1 MIYLESPGVNP
12 AFNLALEQFVFDE
25 MDRSQDYFMLWQ
37 NDNAVIVGKN
47 QNTAE
52 EIDSNYVREHNIRVV
67 RRLSG
72 GGAVYHDLGNL
83 NFTFIT
89 GAGNVSQ
96 MDRHAFNRPIIKA
109 LSRLGAEALCNG
121 RNDMTIAGGKFS
133 GSSQYIR
140 GGRILHHGTL
150 LFDSDL
156 SVLSRCLNVSQD
168 KLSSKGIRSVRSR
181 VTNIRP
187 HLKEDL
193 TFLQF
198 REVFLRF
205 LGEEFSFRPYRFTE
219 EELSRVRE
227 IQAARYDR
235 PEWNYGPSFG
245 GCLKKEQRL
254 EGCGKIQAVMEV
266 KEGCLSRIAF
276 CGDFF
281 GSASLNDLTNRLQ
294 GCPLNGESLLAALS
308 GLDLEPYIHGLK
320 APQLIRLLLS

>member
-1 MIYLESPGVNP
+1 MIYLESPGIDP

-25 MDRSQDYFMLWQ
+25 MDRSQEYFMLWQ
-37 NDNAVIVGKN
+37 NDNAVIIGKN

-52 EIDSNYVREHNIRVV
+52 EIDPHYVREHNIRVV

-89 GAGNVSQ
+89 GAGDTSQ
-96 MDRHAFNRPIIKA
+96 IDLHAFNRPVLKA
-109 LSRLGAEALCNG
+109 LSRLGAEAFCNG
-121 RNDMTIAGGKFS
+121 RNDMTIAGCKFS

-140 GGRILHHGTL
+140 AGRILHHGTL

-156 SVLSRCLNVSQD
+156 SVLTHCLNVPED

-187 HLKEDL
+187 HLREDL
-193 TFLQF
+193 TLPQFWRLLLQF
-198 REVFLRF
+198 LS
-205 LGEEFSFRPYRFTE
+205 EEFSLRPYRFTE
-219 EELSRVRE
+219 EELLRVRE

-235 PEWNYGPSFG
+235 AEWNYGPSLS
-245 GCLKKEQRL
+245 GCLKKEQRF
-254 EGCGKIQAVMEV
+254 EGCGKIQAVMET
-266 KEGCLSRIAF
+266 KEGCLSRIVF

-281 GSASLNDLTNRLQ
+281 GSASLNDLTDRLQ
-294 GCPLNGESLLAALS
+294 GCPLNRGSLQAALS
-308 GLDLEPYIHGLK
+308 GLELEPYFHGLK
-320 APQLIRLLLS
+320 TAQLIDLLLQ

>member
-1 MIYLESPGVNP
+1 MIYLESPSVDP
-12 AFNLALEQFVFDE
+12 AFNLALEQFVFDD
-25 MDRSQDYFMLWQ
+25 MDRSQEYFMLWQ

-52 EIDSNYVREHNIRVV
+52 EIDSNYVREHSIRVV

-72 GGAVYHDLGNL
+72 GGAVYHDLGNV

-89 GAGNVSQ
+89 AAGNASQ
-96 MDRHAFNRPIIKA
+96 MDLHAFNRPILKV
-109 LSRLGAEALCNG
+109 LSRLGAEAFCNG
-121 RNDMTIAGGKFS
+121 RNDMTIAGCKFS

-156 SVLSRCLNVSQD
+156 SVLSHCLHVQED

-187 HLKEDL
+187 HLREDL
-193 TFLQF
+193 TLSQFWGQLLQ
-198 REVFLRF
+198 L
-205 LGEEFSFRPYRFTE
+205 LKEEFSFRSYCFTE
-219 EELSRVRE
+219 KELLRVRE

-235 PEWNYGPSFG
+235 PEWNYGPSFR
-245 GCLKKEQRL
+245 GCLKKERRF
-254 EGCGKIQAVMEV
+254 EGCGKIQAILETR
-266 KEGCLSRIAF
+266 EGCLHQIAF

-281 GSASLNDLTNRLQ
+281 GSASFDDLTDRLR
-294 GCPLNGESLLAALS
+294 GCPLNLSSLEAALY
-308 GLDLEPYIHGLK
+308 GLDLEPYFHGLK
-320 APQLIRLLLS
+320 VPQLIDLLLQ